1 MSSEDKHANKGP
13 LVLGVSILVSFLA
26 ITAVAL
32 RFLSRKLSK
41 AHYWWDDWMI
51 LAALVSPQSWS
62 LSECGAD
69 TKWYSLGY

>member
-1 MSSEDKHANKGP
+1 MSSKDKHANKGS
-13 LVLGVSILVSFLA
+13 LVLGVSILVSVLA

-51 LAALVSPQSWS
+51 VAALVGHKFWS

-69 TKWYSLGY
+69 TKWYSPGY